1 MLSYNKNNNNI
12 AVCVLCK
19 IPNEEWLRFLN
30 DFNKYDVFMIIDDN
44 STTYTEYSEK
54 YKNINII
61 QIDNQDCYNKCY
73 TNCNAAVEFPEV
85 IAWDKSMY
93 YFNEVNTSYEY
104 VWLVEDDVFIYD
116 ENVLMSIDE
125 KHRRA
130 DLLTAFHEI
139 NETGE
144 MYSWSHWVN
153 VIHRIELPWAH
164 SMVCAMR
171 VSKQLLMEIVK
182 YKHKHGHLFFI
193 ESMFNTI
200 AHQNNLLIENPVEL
214 SNIHW
219 NTSWNRDDIDIKK
232 LYHPF
237 KNIDDHVYIRNNK

>member
-1 MLSYNKNNNNI
+1 MSYNTKNTS
-12 AVCVLCK
+12 ALCLLCK
-19 IPNEEWLRFLN
+19 IPNEEWFAFLN
-30 DFNKYDVFMIIDDN
+30 NFTNYDVFVIIDDN
-44 STTYTEYSEK
+44 SKTYADYYGET

-61 QIDNQDCYNKCY
+61 QIDNQECYNKCY
-73 TNCNAAVEFPEV
+73 TNCNTAVEFPEV

-93 YFNEVNTSYEY
+93 FFNEINTLYEY
-104 VWLVEDDVFIYD
+104 VWLLEDDVFLYD
-116 ENVLMSIDE
+116 EHALVSIDE
-125 KHRRA
+125 KHHCA

-171 VSKQLLMEIVK
+171 VSKQLLKEIVN
-182 YKHKHGHLFFI
+182 YKNKHGHLFFI

-200 AHQNNLLIENPVEL
+200 AHQKNLLIENPVEL
-214 SNIHW
+214 STIHW

-237 KNIDDHVYIRNNK
+237 KNIDDHIYIRNKN